1 MNLTDKTKLVLE
13 LMKIKPSLTAE
24 KAAEEVILIQKLL
37 VKRGFLERL
46 LSKLHT
52 P

>member
-1 MNLTDKTKLVLE
+1 MKLTDKTKLVLE

-24 KAAEEVILIQKLL
+24 KAAEEIILIQQVL
-37 VKRGFLERL
+37 VKPSFLGRL
-46 LSKLHT
+46 LSKPHT